1 MAMDD
6 FNTVLKN
13 TTAPR
18 TDYEE
23 YMRTLGDIGNA
34 GQHER
39 RRRAHSIILTT
50 LWALLYEMK
59 RVNGCM
65 LQRAQE
71 TIQYAVGFDMP
82 EDTPAPRRL
91 QLETAIKLRMD
102 RCSAF

>member
-1 MAMDD
+1 ML
-6 FNTVLKN
+6 NN
-13 TTAPR
+13 TTQPR

-34 GQHER
+34 GKHER
-39 RRRAHSIILTT
+39 RRRAHSIIITT
-50 LWALLYEMK
+50 LWAFLCEMK

-91 QLETAIKLRMD
+91 QLETAIKLLTD
-102 RCSAF
+102 RCLVFETFH